1 MTRTVF
7 STADLTTA
15 LLELA
20 KGPRSDSGLERP
32 LPEDCGIRSV
42 TVKDGVA
49 TIDFSKSFL
58 DITNNSD
65 GGKQAVRAVLFTA
78 SQFPG
83 VQKVHFTVEA
93 QDFQPPEETTE
104 TFLNDAQEVMAQ
116 YPGVVEID

>member
-1 MTRTVF
+1 M
-7 STADLTTA
+7 LKIQN
-15 LLELA
+15 L
-20 KGPRSDSGLERP
+20 
-32 LPEDCGIRSV
+32 
-42 TVKDGVA
+42 
-49 TIDFSKSFL
+49 SK
-58 DITNNSD
+58 TYR

-83 VQKVHFTVEA
+83 VQKVHFTVEG